1 MKRIIAILLSTIML
15 FSLSSCIYSQDDL
28 NEEKQLSYDEGYEDG
43 QASSYDEG
51 YDDGYNDGYE
61 EGRLDE
67 YFSYQDTP
75 ENYGTSYEDGITP
88 SSVFVTQ
95 TGEKYH
101 KEDCQHLVG
110 RNNLR
115 YYNSASEAEADGYI
129 PCDICY

>member
-1 MKRIIAILLSTIML
+1 MKRIIAILLSTITL
-15 FSLSSCIYSQDDL
+15 FSLSSCVYSQDDL
-28 NEEKQLSYDEGYEDG
+28 NEEKQL
-43 QASSYDEG
+43 SYDEG

-115 YYNSASEAEADGYI
+115 YYNSASEAEADGYA